1 MPVNTHTHTHTHRQ
15 ANTPTAQSVTHCQM
29 DLEFCDIVKQ
39 GCVKIRRKHFWKCW
53 LVYKR
58 ASSTGPKRLERFPN
72 QGASNF
78 HCHQK
83 VIDLTDVISVT
94 RPPQE
99 KKKHALVLTFTDDS
113 TLSFTC
119 DSETEAADW
128 YKVLNRECVHG
139 GLDAF
144 RIPEP
149 DLLSSSLRHQT
160 ERFCVRLLP
169 CKGLK
174 TSGECVLQVNSEA
187 ITLWDTRTSHL
198 KLASWPLTALRR
210 FGSDRTWFSFEA
222 GRSVHLTKKSLKPV
236 RDRRGLLQVPNGG
249 GGGYLPA
256 CPRRSAFHHPAGVP
270 PQVART
276 NEYYCRPLM
285 DISLGLRNCPR
296 PFIEPE
302 SDEGCFS

>member
-39 GCVKIRRKHFWKCW
+39 GCVKIRRKHFWMYQKCW

-119 DSETEAADW
+119 DS
-128 YKVLNRECVHG
+128 
-139 GLDAF
+139 
-144 RIPEP
+144 
-149 DLLSSSLRHQT
+149 